1 MSDDVDQATHASGK
15 RNAESASSD
24 LHRLSHARIRTVG
37 EPGAD
42 PQELDT
48 RSTEQKQAK
57 PKRRFSRNQAERS
70 RDEVTSE
77 GRSAC
82 PSDVRS
88 A

>member
-24 LHRLSHARIRTVG
+24 LHRLSHARSRTVG

-48 RSTEQKQAK
+48 RSTER
-57 PKRRFSRNQAERS
+57 KRARPNRRPSRSKAARS
-70 RDEVTSE
+70 
-77 GRSAC
+77 
-82 PSDVRS
+82 
-88 A
+88 